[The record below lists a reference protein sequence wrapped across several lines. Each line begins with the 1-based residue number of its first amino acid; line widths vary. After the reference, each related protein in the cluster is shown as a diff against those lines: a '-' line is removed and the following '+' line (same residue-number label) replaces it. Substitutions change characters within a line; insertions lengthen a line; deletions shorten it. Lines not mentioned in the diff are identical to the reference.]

1 MSEEATTIEAP
12 GLMQKLFTIEGIMM
26 LSIAAFI
33 DGGEF
38 LLELIPG
45 AGTILSAML
54 DIFGLIFIGILWMH
68 FFRGKK
74 TTVSGKAGSRM
85 KKIIKTAKKYKWLK
99 PACMIFEMI
108 PIVSSVAPLWIVAV
122 LLELASGD
130 D

>member
-1 MSEEATTIEAP
+1 MSEQETTIEAP

-33 DGGEF
+33 DVGEAF
-38 LLELIPG
+38 FVLIPPV
-45 AGTILSAML
+45 GTIISGML
-54 DIFGLIFIGILWMH
+54 DIFALIFIGVIWMH
-68 FFRGKK
+68 FFRGEK
-74 TTVSGKAGSRM
+74 TTVSGKAGSRI